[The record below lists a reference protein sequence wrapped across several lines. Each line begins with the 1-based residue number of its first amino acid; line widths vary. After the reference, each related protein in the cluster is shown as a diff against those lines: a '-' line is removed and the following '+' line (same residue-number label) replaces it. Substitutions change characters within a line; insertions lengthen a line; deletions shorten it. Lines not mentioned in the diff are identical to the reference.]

1 MWHRSASGV
10 PFAVTAA
17 DAMIRAMPKTAEEQ
31 AQSAF
36 RAAQERWRGALEAH
50 RLAPPDA
57 RFSARLA
64 GLADAARAEA
74 EACRGADGAGFE
86 WPPHRAS
93 ASAPPWELQPGSG
106 RRGPEGLWRRF
117 DGAVSELN
125 RAATGTDLVAVAVA
139 YDELAAVA
147 GELAVAVER
156 EDRAS
161 GLLPR
166 ARRSA

>member
-1 MWHRSASGV
+1 MSDAGGDQAQAAFRKAQEEWRSAL
-10 PFAVTAA
+10 AV
-17 DAMIRAMPKTAEEQ
+17 
-31 AQSAF
+31 
-36 RAAQERWRGALEAH
+36 H

-57 RFSARLA
+57 GFSARLA
-64 GLADAARAEA
+64 GLAAAARAEA
-74 EACRGADGAGFE
+74 DACRVADRAGFE

-93 ASAPPWELQPGSG
+93 SSAPPYELQPGSG
-106 RRGPEGLWRRF
+106 RRGPEELWRRF

-125 RAATGTDLVAVAVA
+125 RAATGTDLIAVAVA
-139 YDELAAVA
+139 YEELAEVA

-166 ARRSA
+166 ARARRSA

>member
-1 MWHRSASGV
+1 
-10 PFAVTAA
+10 
-17 DAMIRAMPKTAEEQ
+17 MIRPMVDRVEN
-31 AQSAF
+31 
-36 RAAQERWRGALEAH
+36 AAQEAFRGAQQLWRGGGGGAP
-50 RLAPPDA
+50 RAPPDPG
-57 RFSARLA
+57 FSGRLA
-64 GLADAARAEA
+64 RLADAARAEA
-74 EACRGADGAGFE
+74 EACRVADAAGFE

-93 ASAPPWELQPGSG
+93 SSAPPYELQPGSG
-106 RRGPEGLWRRF
+106 RRGPQELWRRF

-139 YDELAAVA
+139 YEELTEAA

-166 ARRSA
+166 VRARRSA

>member
-1 MWHRSASGV
+1 MAWSTSGV
-10 PFAVTAA
+10 SLTVTAA
-17 DAMIRAMPKTAEEQ
+17 DAMIRGMSKTVEEQ

-36 RAAQERWRGALEAH
+36 RDAQQLWRGALEAH

-57 RFSARLA
+57 GFSVRLA
-64 GLADAARAEA
+64 GLAAAARAEA
-74 EACRGADGAGFE
+74 QACRVADGAGFE

-93 ASAPPWELQPGSG
+93 SSAPPYELQPGSG
-106 RRGPEGLWRRF
+106 RRGPEELWRRF

-139 YDELAAVA
+139 YEDVAEGAAELAAV
-147 GELAVAVER
+147 VER
-156 EDRAS
+156 DDRAS

>member
-1 MWHRSASGV
+1 
-10 PFAVTAA
+10 
-17 DAMIRAMPKTAEEQ
+17 MIRAVPKTAEDQ

-36 RAAQERWRGALEAH
+36 RDAQGLWRGALEAH

-57 RFSARLA
+57 GFSVRLSRLA
-64 GLADAARAEA
+64 AAARAEA
-74 EACRGADGAGFE
+74 QACRAANGAGFE

-93 ASAPPWELQPGSG
+93 SSAPPYELQPGSG
-106 RRGPEGLWRRF
+106 RRGPEELWQRF
-117 DGAVSELN
+117 DGVVSELN
-125 RAATGTDLVAVAVA
+125 RAATGTDLVAVANA
-139 YDELAAVA
+139 YEELAEVA

>member
-1 MWHRSASGV
+1 MAKGG
-10 PFAVTAA
+10 
-17 DAMIRAMPKTAEEQ
+17 EQ
-31 AQSAF
+31 DAQSAF
-36 RAAQERWRGALEAH
+36 RDAQDRWGGALAAH

-57 RFSARLA
+57 GFGARLA

-74 EACRGADGAGFE
+74 EACRVADGAGFE

-93 ASAPPWELQPGSG
+93 SSAPPYELQPGSG
-106 RRGPEGLWRRF
+106 RRGPEELWRRF
-117 DGAVSELN
+117 DGTVSELN

-139 YDELAAVA
+139 YDELAGAA
-147 GELAVAVER
+147 EQLAVAVER

-161 GLLPR
+161 GHLPR

>member
-1 MWHRSASGV
+1 
-10 PFAVTAA
+10 
-17 DAMIRAMPKTAEEQ
+17 MIRPMIETTEEHAQ
-31 AQSAF
+31 AAF
-36 RAAQERWRGALEAH
+36 RDAQHLWRGALEAH

-57 RFSARLA
+57 GFSVRLS
-64 GLADAARAEA
+64 GLAEAAQAEA
-74 EACRGADGAGFE
+74 EACRAADSAGFE

-93 ASAPPWELQPGSG
+93 SSAPPYELQPGSA
-106 RRGPEGLWRRF
+106 RRGPDDLWRRF

-125 RAATGTDLVAVAVA
+125 RAATGTDLLVVAAA
-139 YDELAAVA
+139 YDELAEVA

>member
-1 MWHRSASGV
+1 
-10 PFAVTAA
+10 
-17 DAMIRAMPKTAEEQ
+17 MIRAMPEAAEEQ

-36 RAAQERWRGALEAH
+36 RDAQELWRGALEAH

-57 RFSARLA
+57 GFSGRLS
-64 GLADAARAEA
+64 GLAVAARAEA
-74 EACRGADGAGFE
+74 EACRVADIAGFE

-93 ASAPPWELQPGSG
+93 SSAPPYELQPGSG
-106 RRGPEGLWRRF
+106 RRGPEDLWRRF

-125 RAATGTDLVAVAVA
+125 RVATRADLVAVAAA
-139 YDELAAVA
+139 YDELAEAA
-147 GELAVAVER
+147 GDLALAVER

-166 ARRSA
+166 ARAHRSA

>member
-1 MWHRSASGV
+1 MLAL
-10 PFAVTAA
+10 TAA
-17 DAMIRAMPKTAEEQ
+17 DAMIRAMAEAAEEQ

-36 RAAQERWRGALEAH
+36 RDAQELWRGALEAH

-57 RFSARLA
+57 GFSVRLS

-74 EACRGADGAGFE
+74 QACRVADRVGFE

-93 ASAPPWELQPGSG
+93 SSAPPYELQPGSG
-106 RRGPEGLWRRF
+106 RRGPEALWRRF
-117 DGAVSELN
+117 DAAVSELN
-125 RAATGTDLVAVAVA
+125 RAATGTDLLAVAVA
-139 YDELAAVA
+139 YDGLAEVA

-166 ARRSA
+166 GRRSA